1 MRILVACE
9 FSGIVREAFR
19 ARGHDAWS
27 CDLLPTEIPG
37 PHIVGDVRAVLCDG
51 WDMMIAFPPC
61 THLCCAGAARI
72 NEPGR
77 RQARQ
82 EAIGF
87 VRLLMSAP
95 IERIAIE
102 NPRGVLS
109 TQFRRP
115 DQIIQPSHFGHA
127 VTKLTC
133 LWLKN
138 LPPLIASLI
147 VVNPEINW
155 ANRHFGG
162 GHNRRRS
169 VTFPGIAAA
178 MAQQWSNQEGL
189 CST

>member
-1 MRILVACE
+1 MAKVVRILIGCE
-9 FSGIVREAFR
+9 FSGIVRDEFLKL
-19 ARGHDAWS
+19 GHDAWS
-27 CDLLPTEIPG
+27 CDLLPTERPG
-37 PHIVGDVRAVLCDG
+37 PHIVGDVRDILDDG

-77 RQARQ
+77 RVAR
-82 EAIGF
+82 ETAIEF
-87 VRLLMSAP
+87 VRVLMSAP

-109 TQFRRP
+109 TRIRRP
-115 DQIIQPSHFGHA
+115 DQTIQPNHFGHG

-147 VVNPEINW
+147 IVNPETNW
-155 ANRHFGG
+155 TNRHFGG

-178 MAQQWSNQEGL
+178 MAQQWSGA
-189 CST
+189 